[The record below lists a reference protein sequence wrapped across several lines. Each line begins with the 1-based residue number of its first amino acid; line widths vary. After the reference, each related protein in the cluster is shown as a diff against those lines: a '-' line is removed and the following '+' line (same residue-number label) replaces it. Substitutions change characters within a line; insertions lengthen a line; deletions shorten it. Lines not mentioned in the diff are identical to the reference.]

1 MESKRCVE
9 FSMLIWPVTRTPGYL
24 LYMGLNYPVI
34 SGLQASIMIPINQ
47 DGMSQGFCSIRD
59 PNLQTIG
66 VPLDWDIY
74 IFIFIN
80 MHIYIFLYH
89 NIDMYT
95 SENKRGPTKMVF
107 WKKINLWGVWV
118 SMFVFGGVCLLSHE
132 GIKELQ
138 ICDMSMTSI
147 VWTHNSTFVER
158 CRNIWRWTKTTPTK
172 HVAVLFLASSMCV
185 SRGMFCSF
193 GIILWIESVTV
204 WKCLLSK

>member
-1 MESKRCVE
+1 MTSDPNPRLFVVYGIKLPSDIGITGQYNDPYQPR
-9 FSMLIWPVTRTPGYL
+9 WNVTRVLLDKRSKSSNHRGSTWLGY
-24 LYMGLNYPVI
+24 
-34 SGLQASIMIPINQ
+34 
-47 DGMSQGFCSIRD
+47 
-59 PNLQTIG
+59 
-66 VPLDWDIY
+66 IY

-95 SENKRGPTKMVF
+95 SENKHGPTKMVF